1 MRPMPLA
8 AALVVALALPALA
21 GEAAYRPP
29 SPPGAGRVLVYRGS
43 GASAPSAVPVYRGSA
58 ARPAYLAESAPA
70 PEVLSIGGRH
80 VWFVDPA
87 RGALTACRLINTF
100 TVGVTRIGCVERPL
114 PAQ

>member
-1 MRPMPLA
+1 MRPMPI
-8 AALVVALALPALA
+8 AALVVTLALPALA

-29 SPPGAGRVLVYRGS
+29 SPPSDGRVLVYRGS

-58 ARPAYLAESAPA
+58 GRATYLAESAPA

-87 RGALTACRLINTF
+87 RSELTACRLVNTF

-114 PAQ
+114 PVQ